1 MSEPDSFPDRP
12 VGIRSAGARIQ
23 VGALLASLTIRERT
37 SVSGQLPP
45 MPEQLPQRPKGVRNP
60 WKAATFCLAGALM
73 VTATALVYTATGGQ
87 GDAPD
92 ASADPSPSIWQDDR
106 PSADTAPVE
115 TTSPTPSRPA
125 DLKIGDEARNGGAVI
140 KVAKVRETESINVAG
155 RVKKAGGDA
164 KYVILETVV
173 FNDSKA
179 SMDLTCSLPI
189 VNSLLDEQERRYD
202 TIDDLYE
209 VAGNP
214 ECNEQLQPGF
224 KDEMLFVYRVPKDAK
239 IIAWEFSEYDLTSN
253 RKPSTITLDSA

>member
-1 MSEPDSFPDRP
+1 TRQPGHQHSHDQP
-12 VGIRSAGARIQ
+12 
-23 VGALLASLTIRERT
+23 
-37 SVSGQLPP
+37 
-45 MPEQLPQRPKGVRNP
+45 
-60 WKAATFCLAGALM
+60 
-73 VTATALVYTATGGQ
+73 ATAKR
-87 GDAPD
+87 PD
-92 ASADPSPSIWQDDR
+92 GRTDGPSC
-106 PSADTAPVE
+106 
-115 TTSPTPSRPA
+115 
-125 DLKIGDEARNGGAVI
+125 KIEV

-253 RKPSTITLDSA
+253 REPSTITLDSA